1 MRRPA
6 YIKFAG
12 PFALILIV
20 VLTLLVVKPQYQK
33 LKAVRQ
39 NLAQEKVKLQKLED
53 KLEALEAIDEI
64 KLQEKAT
71 LSLKALP
78 ARKDVF
84 EAMEVIDRLAQE
96 TGVIIEKLSVN
107 PGEIEEEEG
116 GTEAK
121 IRKEELLAFKLE
133 LLGTQ
138 EQLQKFLES
147 LGEFIPLADTKRVTL
162 GASEGVSSSE
172 FSLELY
178 FSPLP
183 KEIGRPEDPL
193 PELSAEEEKILE
205 KIAGLPYYVSEV
217 VLTPAFT
224 PSGRTNPFTF

>member
-12 PFALILIV
+12 PFALVLTF
-20 VLTLLVVKPQYQK
+20 VLTLFVVKPQYQK
-33 LKAVRQ
+33 LKTVRQ
-39 NLAQEKVKLQKLED
+39 NLAQEKVKIEKLED
-53 KLEALEAIDEI
+53 KVEALEAIDEI
-64 KLQEKAT
+64 KLQEEAT
-71 LSLKALP
+71 FALKALP
-78 ARKDVF
+78 AKKDVF

-96 TGVIIEKLSVN
+96 TGVIIDKLSVN
-107 PGEIEEEEG
+107 PGVVSSQEVAETEG
-116 GTEAK
+116 
-121 IRKEELLAFKLE
+121 IKEGHLAFKLE

-138 EQLQKFLES
+138 EQLRNFLKL

-162 GASEGVSSSE
+162 GASEAVSSSE

-193 PELSAEEEKILE
+193 PELSAEEEKVLE
-205 KIAGLPYYVSEV
+205 KISELPYYVSEV
-217 VLTPAFT
+217 VLTPVFI